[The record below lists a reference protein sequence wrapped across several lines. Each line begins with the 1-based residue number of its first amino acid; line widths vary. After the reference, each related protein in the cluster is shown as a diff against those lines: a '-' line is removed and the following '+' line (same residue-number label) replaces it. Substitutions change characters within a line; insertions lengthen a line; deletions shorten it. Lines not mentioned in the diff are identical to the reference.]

1 MEMNQPAISGTG
13 LHHSY
18 RENRAVVDVSFEV
31 RGGVTGLLG
40 PNGAGKSTLL
50 NILATAIVP
59 DGGQLRILGLSPDN
73 SADRREIRRRLGFM
87 PQSPGFY
94 PNFSLEEFI
103 EYMAILK
110 EMSSRRD
117 RRAETDRVL
126 ALVDLEKRRRST
138 MKSLSG
144 GMLRRAALAVALL
157 GDPQVLIL
165 DEPTVGLDPEQR
177 LRLRE
182 LIADLGETRTV
193 ILSTHQTEDV
203 MSLCHEVIVMHR
215 GGLVFSGGSADLKG
229 IADGRVWLSAERAP
243 DALACWRLGSGQYRS
258 IGDPPPG
265 SQLLEAT
272 LEDGY
277 MILVGG
283 LRDEEE
289 VAA

>member
-1 MEMNQPAISGTG
+1 LSQPAIVGKH

-18 RENRAVVDVSFEV
+18 RENRAVADVSLEAS
-31 RGGVTGLLG
+31 GGVTGLLG

-59 DGGQLRILGLSPDN
+59 DGGELRVLGLSPEHSGDK
-73 SADRREIRRRLGFM
+73 REIRRRLGFM

-94 PNFSLEEFI
+94 PNFSLEEFV

-110 EMSSRRD
+110 ELSSRRD
-117 RRAETDRVL
+117 RHAETARVL
-126 ALVDLEKRRRST
+126 NLVDLEKRRRSK

-203 MSLCHEVIVMHR
+203 MNLCHEVIVMQR
-215 GGLVFSGGSADLKG
+215 GGLVFSGGAADLKS

-277 MILVGG
+277 LILVGG
-283 LRDEEE
+283 LRDGEE